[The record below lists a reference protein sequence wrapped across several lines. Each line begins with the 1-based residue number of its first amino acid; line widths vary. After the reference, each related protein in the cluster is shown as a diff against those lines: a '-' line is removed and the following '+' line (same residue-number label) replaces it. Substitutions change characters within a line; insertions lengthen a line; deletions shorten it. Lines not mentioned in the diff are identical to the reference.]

1 MLDNVRGEW
10 RERAE
15 KKSEQA
21 RFLQQNAF
29 DMVQL
34 LRHDFMFLNLGNR
47 IKSSAEG
54 LFSSPKT

>member
-1 MLDNVRGEW
+1 ME
-10 RERAE
+10 ERAE

-21 RFLQQNAF
+21 RFLLQNAF

>member
-1 MLDNVRGEW
+1 MLDNVRGE
-10 RERAE
+10 RRGRAE

-47 IKSSAEG
+47 MKSSAEG
-54 LFSSPKT
+54 LCSSPKT